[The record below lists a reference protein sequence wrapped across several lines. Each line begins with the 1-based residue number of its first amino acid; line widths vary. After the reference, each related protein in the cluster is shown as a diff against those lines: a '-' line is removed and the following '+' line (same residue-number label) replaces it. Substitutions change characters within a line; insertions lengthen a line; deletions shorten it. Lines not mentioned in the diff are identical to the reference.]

1 MGVSSSFLEFPS
13 RPSVEERSL
22 WYQNAEAYPIERIL
36 NDLDTKIKEW
46 NDIIDNL
53 KKGQMSGE
61 TKVWMFSQMIQTS
74 DFLIS
79 MVPPEYYTSF
89 RKQGADQDQRI
100 PYEHRHQ
107 QVPRHQEGHQ
117 SAHEG
122 ERRIRR
128 DNAPQRPQTASPG
141 GRNNELEKLK
151 RENKELQTSLKDV
164 QLVGEDLQREKEL
177 LLTRLSRFAG
187 EKLTADNPNIAD
199 LSDPCRPTRLGE
211 QYSEIYDNEWT
222 NAFEGLLDCGYS
234 QSEAIDT
241 LKDTL
246 MNIDTF
252 CNQKA
257 DMVLK
262 KAEDSVNLLF
272 EDYTKSVNFK
282 VNLNEQ
288 SIDVSAKKKHMF
300 SDVLNSA
307 TMGAM
312 GLQKRWLPKGGNQ
325 PASLSAMQTKLD
337 IKPVNIE
344 DKLKKLRKEVSSSIV
359 PIVQR
364 AYIEAFW
371 NRECIPVLKP
381 FVKACLHLCWKMV
394 VQSPP
399 MRFKLVTKGQ
409 RFDANLFKEYTL
421 SGTTVDFVVWPALL
435 LHDGGPLIAK
445 GIAQP
450 VGRNKIGSSEQN

>member
-1 MGVSSSFLEFPS
+1 MGGLQSFPEFPS
-13 RPSVEERSL
+13 RTLVEGQSS
-22 WYQNAEAYPIERIL
+22 WYQDFEKYPI
-36 NDLDTKIKEW
+36 
-46 NDIIDNL
+46 
-53 KKGQMSGE
+53 GH
-61 TKVWMFSQMIQTS
+61 
-74 DFLIS
+74 FLMS
-79 MVPPEYYTSF
+79 MVPPEFYTSF
-89 RKQGADQDQRI
+89 IKQGADHNTHI

-117 SAHEG
+117 SAHEE
-122 ERRIRR
+122 ERKIRR
-128 DNAPQRPQTASPG
+128 DNAPPRPQTASPG

-177 LLTRLSRFAG
+177 LLIRILTRFAI
-187 EKLTADNPNIAD
+187 KRLTCATNIVIGI
-199 LSDPCRPTRLGE
+199 P
-211 QYSEIYDNEWT
+211 EIT
-222 NAFEGLLDCGYS
+222 IRSGR
-234 QSEAIDT
+234 
-241 LKDTL
+241 
-246 MNIDTF
+246 
-252 CNQKA
+252 
-257 DMVLK
+257 
-262 KAEDSVNLLF
+262 
-272 EDYTKSVNFK
+272 

-337 IKPVNIE
+337 VKPVNIE
-344 DKLKKLRKEVSSSIV
+344 DKLKKLRKEVSSSMV

-399 MRFKLVTKGQ
+399 MRFKLVVTKGQ
-409 RFDANLFKEYTL
+409 HFDANLYKEYIL
-421 SGTTVDFVVWPALL
+421 SGTTIDFVVWPALL

-450 VGRNKIGSSEQN
+450 VGRNKIESSERN

>member
-164 QLVGEDLQREKEL
+164 QL
-177 LLTRLSRFAG
+177 
-187 EKLTADNPNIAD
+187 
-199 LSDPCRPTRLGE
+199 
-211 QYSEIYDNEWT
+211 
-222 NAFEGLLDCGYS
+222 
-234 QSEAIDT
+234 
-241 LKDTL
+241 
-246 MNIDTF
+246 NIDTF

-282 VNLNEQ
+282 IGIPEITIRSGRVNLNEQ

-445 GIAQP
+445 DLLRI
-450 VGRNKIGSSEQN
+450 